1 MNRKETAH
9 SIYHKLVA
17 ARAEVELAMTTIVMA
32 SAGVDGATV
41 TINES
46 VGSNINSAQFFLK
59 DAKGLLPLPDNFQP
73 RKEPNGPAPEVP
85 PQIPG

>member
-32 SAGVDGATV
+32 SAGVEGASV
-41 TINES
+41 SVSEA

-59 DAKGLLPLPDNFQP
+59 DAKSLLPIPP
-73 RKEPNGPAPEVP
+73 VKIERKFDESASEIP